1 MTISTNK
8 CGCKLKL
15 QAEVASCRLQ
25 CPLKTIIQIED
36 SSIPMQVKFTVKEG
50 YNHDSIVT
58 SLIAKRN
65 KLQCQQ
71 KCEELKLTRNY
82 TFYHVMQQQ

>member
-1 MTISTNK
+1 MTISTDK
-8 CGCKLKL
+8 CGFKLKL

-36 SSIPMQVKFTVKEG
+36 SSMPMQVKFAVQDG

-58 SLIAKRN
+58 SLIAKETNFNVNRN
-65 KLQCQQ
+65 TK
-71 KCEELKLTRNY
+71 K
-82 TFYHVMQQQ
+82 